1 MLTVGAGIKV
11 YLALGHTDM
20 RKGIHGLSGLAE
32 TVLQH
37 NACSGSLFV
46 FRGRSAD
53 KLKILW
59 WDGQG
64 FCLYYKCLERGKFM
78 WPGGDVKGCVGVT
91 AAQLSM
97 LLEGIDWRNPIWS
110 DAPARAC

>member
-1 MLTVGAGIKV
+1 MLTVGAGVKV

-78 WPGGDVKGCVGVT
+78 WPGGDSTGCLGVT

-97 LLEGIDWRNPIWS
+97 LLEGIDWRSPIWS